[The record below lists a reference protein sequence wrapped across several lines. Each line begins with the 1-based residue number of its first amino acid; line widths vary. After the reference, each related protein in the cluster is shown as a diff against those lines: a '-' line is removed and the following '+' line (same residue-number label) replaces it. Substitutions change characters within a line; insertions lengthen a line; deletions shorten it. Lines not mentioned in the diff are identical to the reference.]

1 MEGTSLVV
9 KWLRSLFP
17 LQKARV
23 QPLLEEPDFVI
34 LHVTPYNQRE
44 KKEKNDSS
52 SKVYF
57 RQFKCYAQQVL
68 INPSLSAQCVQLLCP
83 TLQDSMH
90 CSPPKESSRQEHWSE
105 LPFPPAGDLSTSPV
119 SPALKGAFF
128 TTEPPGKPSVPLST
142 PKSHINP

>member
-57 RQFKCYAQQVL
+57 RQVKCYAQQVL
-68 INPSLSAQCVQLLCP
+68 INPSLSAQCVQLFKIPCTVAHPRNL
-83 TLQDSMH
+83 
-90 CSPPKESSRQEHWSE
+90 
-105 LPFPPAGDLSTSPV
+105 
-119 SPALKGAFF
+119 
-128 TTEPPGKPSVPLST
+128 PGKNTGVSYHFLLQGIFPRLLCLL
-142 PKSHINP
+142 H